1 MAPKTGRKKSR
12 TKRGP
17 AGNTV
22 KALLS
27 TVGIED
33 PAAEFAGCDNL
44 EDEFNVI
51 KRAWHRS
58 ILAAHP
64 DKGGDREV
72 FQAIQAA
79 FEVLKDLKMNEE
91 VVSFVVA
98 AEVRIC
104 TRHSFSQTLFL
115 CLFVSSSPPSR

>member
-1 MAPKTGRKKSR
+1 MAPKTGKKKAP
-12 TKRGP
+12 TTRGP

-22 KALLS
+22 RALLS

-33 PAAEFAGCDNL
+33 PASAFAGCGNV
-44 EDEFNVI
+44 EDEFNVL

-72 FQAIQAA
+72 FEAIQAA

-98 AEVRIC
+98 AQVRIR
-104 TRHSFSQTLFL
+104 T
-115 CLFVSSSPPSR
+115 SSSFVFTDS